1 MPLKTPEQYVQSL
14 RNLKIRAYVNGERVE
29 RIVEH
34 PAIAPHIN
42 TVAKTYE
49 LAHQAEHRDV
59 MTVESHLTN
68 ERIHRYTHIFQNAD
82 DLVKKI
88 QMLRL
93 LGQTTGTC
101 FQRCVGL
108 DALNALYAITY
119 DIDQGEGTDYHERF
133 KKHLERVQAS
143 DLMLAG
149 AMTDAKGHR
158 ALRPSQQQDPDMFVR
173 IVERRDDGVV
183 IRDAKLHNTGGI
195 NSHEILVMPGTGLKE
210 EERDYAVACAVPADA
225 EGVVFIFGRQ
235 SNDSRKLEG
244 GCDIGNPRFGVVGGE
259 AMVVFDDVF
268 VPHEHVFLNGETQ
281 YCATLVNYFATWHR
295 ANYGGCKG
303 GNADV
308 LIGATAKM
316 TKVLGTEKSSVV
328 RDKLTE
334 MIQMNE
340 TTYASAIGA
349 SAMGYALPCGSF
361 MVDPM
366 MANTVKHNITRNVY
380 EIGRLSHDL
389 SGGFLATMPSQKSF
403 DNPEIA
409 KYVEKYHK
417 ANPEYETQERVKLGR
432 YIENMTSVTTMVE
445 AMHGAGSPQAQRIVM
460 LGQADIDKKIKMAE
474 AVIHGDDD
482 VPGLPLPNKDESAT
496 EAAVDDQDLQA

>member
-1 MPLKTPEQYVQSL
+1 MPLKTPVEYVESL
-14 RNLKIRAYVNGERVE
+14 RRLKIRAYVGGERIDSVAD
-29 RIVEH
+29 H
-34 PAIAPHIN
+34 PSIAPHIN

-49 LAHQAEHRDV
+49 LAHVPEHRDV
-59 MTVESHLTN
+59 MTAVSHLTG
-68 ERIHRYTHIFQNAD
+68 ERTHRYTHIFQNAD

-108 DALNALYAITY
+108 DALNAMYATSWEV
-119 DIDQGEGTDYHERF
+119 DQAEKTEYHARF
-133 KKHLERVQAS
+133 RRYLERVQKD

-149 AMTDAKGHR
+149 AMTDPKGHR
-158 ALRPSQQQDPDMFVR
+158 AKRPSEQADPDQFVHV
-173 IVERRDDGVV
+173 VERRPDGVV
-183 IRDAKLHNTGGI
+183 IRGAKLHNTGGI
-195 NSHEILVMPGTGLKE
+195 NSHEILVMPGTGLGPDEK
-210 EERDYAVACAVPADA
+210 DYAIACAVSA
-225 EGVVFIFGRQ
+225 EAPGVLFIFGRQ

-268 VPHEHVFLNGETQ
+268 VPTERIFLDGETK
-281 YCATLVNYFATWHR
+281 YCGGLVNYFATWHR

-316 TKVLGTEKSSVV
+316 TKILGTDKNAVV
-328 RDKLTE
+328 RDKLVE
-334 MIQMNE
+334 MIHMNE

-349 SAMGYALPCGSF
+349 SAMGYKLPCGSF

-366 MANTVKHNITRNVY
+366 MANTVKQNITRNVY
-380 EIGRLSHDL
+380 MIGRLSHDL
-389 SGGFLATMPSQKSF
+389 AGGFLATMPDQKAF

-409 KYVEKYHK
+409 PFVKKYHT
-417 ANPEYETQERVKLGR
+417 ANPEFDVMERIRMGR

-460 LGQADIDKKIKMAE
+460 LGQANIEEKIKMADK
-474 AVIHGDDD
+474 VINGTDD
-482 VPGLPLPNKDESAT
+482 VPGLPLPAHEPAT
-496 EAAVDDQDLQA
+496 AKV